1 MLYFL
6 LHPLSAFDLFLSTS
20 SALVLFIMN
29 EKQKEWKIIRDHGIV
44 FVTAILPDQ
53 FPAHLSKTFQ
63 RIRSFRKFD
72 LATLYPSA
80 SPLTPEQIFWKDEIT
95 NRAKRITAIAARLI
109 EDAPSEAEV
118 RLRME
123 QMVLERFNM
132 VIEW

>member
-1 MLYFL
+1 
-6 LHPLSAFDLFLSTS
+6 
-20 SALVLFIMN
+20 MN

-53 FPAHLSKTFQ
+53 FPTHLSKTFQ

-72 LATLYPSA
+72 FSTFYPSE
-80 SPLTPEQIFWKDEIT
+80 SPVSPEQNFWKDEIR

-123 QMVLERFNM
+123 QMVLERFSM